1 MLKNF
6 FYFLLLLT
14 YLLSNNALAK
24 SQYVYLDMN
33 LVLNDSKI
41 GKNVIEQLNNQI
53 NKVKKLNLQTEKKL
67 KEEENEILSQ
77 KNILSSDELNKK
89 IEVLKKK
96 ITNYNIN
103 KNKKIYELDQKKIN
117 SQKQIVDILN
127 PILIDYVEKE
137 SIIMI
142 LKKDSIIIAPK
153 ELNITEDIINQLNEK
168 ITKLDIR

>member
-77 KNILSSDELNKK
+77 KNILRSDELNKK
-89 IEVLKKK
+89 IEDLKKK